1 MESILVGLAGVHP
14 SRLPVCPSDLDR
26 PGIQVE
32 VEGVR
37 LGEHSLP
44 PSVQGVEI
52 KERIPEKELPEFE
65 RLLTPFVPEHLPVDP
80 RPGRLLKAFKRIPPT
95 LDNKTRYNTYGVC
108 SR

>member
-1 MESILVGLAGVHP
+1 MLRILWLGWFGPAPPHSTPFVRTTCINTAWSQYLMGLAGFHP

-80 RPGRLLKAFKRIPPT
+80 R
-95 LDNKTRYNTYGVC
+95 
-108 SR
+108 